1 MRGIARLAV
10 VGGLVAA
17 MMACNEQ
24 ISSPAPCP
32 DNCVVGPEVH
42 DTVILATLGGDTS
55 FAGYLAL
62 DQAFSL
68 RVSTGLVTAE
78 DRAWLRFFP
87 RGDSVLIPGD
97 SLRPY
102 TVDSAAIEVYL
113 QARDTAAKNLVLR
126 IYRLPSNTDTTI
138 TYSQLDG
145 YVNDP
150 LRLIGSV
157 SIADSLLAGRLRI
170 GFSGLDT
177 AKVHLTPA
185 DSGRLALGFRIEAD
199 SATGVLLGTSLV
211 ANQGARFLSYVTAAT
226 PDTLLKSQTLI
237 RSPQFQGTRQS
248 SVVSPGPDYLPV
260 GGDPSSRAVIR
271 FDLPPEI
278 RNTPYIL
285 RATLELI
292 PTQPINGLPH
302 LPITV
307 LAKGVLADLGAKSP
321 TSSLSSRSDTI
332 PVGSTAPVTLEV
344 VNIVKSWN
352 VVFGV
357 PQTVIVQLTQE
368 GSSFSV
374 PVFGS
379 TRIAGYEPR
388 LHLTYQF
395 PYGFQRP

>member
-10 VGGLVAA
+10 VGGLVAG
-17 MMACNEQ
+17 MMACNEH
-24 ISSPAPCP
+24 ISSPSPCP

-42 DTVILATLGGDTS
+42 DTVVLAALGEDSS
-55 FAGYLAL
+55 FSGYLAL
-62 DQAFSL
+62 DQAFSM
-68 RVSTGLVTAE
+68 RVSTGLITAE

-87 RGDSVLIPGD
+87 RSDSVLVPGD
-97 SLRPY
+97 TLRPY
-102 TVDSAAIEVYL
+102 AVDSAAIDFYL
-113 QARDTAAKNLVLR
+113 QGRDTAVKGLVIR
-126 IYRLPSNTDTTI
+126 IYRLPSNTDSTI

-150 LRLIGSV
+150 LRLIGTIPV
-157 SIADSLLAGRLRI
+157 ADTLLAGRLRI

-211 ANQGARFLSYVTAAT
+211 SGQAARFFSYVTAAT
-226 PDTLLKSQTLI
+226 PDTLLEHQTLI
-237 RSPQFQGTRQS
+237 RSAEFQGTRQS
-248 SVVSPGPDYLPV
+248 NVVTPGPDYLPV
-260 GGDPSSRAVIR
+260 GGDPSSRALIR
-271 FDLPPEI
+271 FDLPPAI
-278 RNTPYIL
+278 RNTAYII
-285 RATLELI
+285 RASLELI
-292 PTQPINGLPH
+292 PTQPINGLPN

-307 LAKGVLADLGAKSP
+307 LVKGVLADLGAKSP
-321 TSSLSSRSDTI
+321 TSSLASRSDTI
-332 PVGSTAPVTLEV
+332 PVGSTAPVATEI
-344 VNIVKSWN
+344 VNIVRSWKSIY
-352 VVFGV
+352 GV
-357 PQTVIVQLTQE
+357 PQTILVQLTQE

-388 LHLTYQF
+388 LHITYQF